1 MNLINRV
8 KNILLTPKTEWQVI
22 KSESTTVS
30 GMLTSYVLP
39 LSIIP
44 AAIALLSAAFWG
56 SITYGLIMAAI
67 AVVGA
72 IIGFYVGT
80 YVADALAP
88 SFASEKNLNR
98 SAQLVGYSYTA
109 SAIASI
115 LGIIPVLG
123 WLAAIAGFAYM
134 IYLLYLGTAPIK
146 NTPEDKRIGYTIV
159 IILVQIVL
167 YFILSAIFTALF
179 LRSYMVY

>member
-1 MNLINRV
+1 MNLIERV

-22 KSESTTVS
+22 KSESTTVG

-39 LSIIP
+39 LAIIP
-44 AAIALLSAAFWG
+44 AAIALLSGAILG
-56 SITYGLIMAAI
+56 NITYGLIMAII

-88 SFASEKNLNR
+88 SFSSEKNLNR

-109 SAIASI
+109 SAVASI

-134 IYLLYLGTAPIK
+134 IYLLYLGTSPIK

-167 YFILSAIFTALF
+167 YFILSAIFTSLF

>member
-1 MNLINRV
+1 MNLIDRV
-8 KNILLTPKTEWQVI
+8 KNILLSPKTEWQVI
-22 KSESTTVS
+22 KSETTSVS

-44 AAIALLSAAFWG
+44 GAIALLSSAFWG
-56 SITYGLIMAAI
+56 SINYGLIMAII

-88 SFASEKNLNR
+88 SFSSEKNLNR

-109 SAIASI
+109 SAVASI
-115 LGIIPVLG
+115 LGIIPILG
-123 WLAAIAGFAYM
+123 WLAALAGFAYM
-134 IYLLYLGTAPIK
+134 IYLLYLGTSPIK

-167 YFILSAIFTALF
+167 YFILSAIFTSLF